1 MLNLQIPSATTV
13 SSLRARVRSWRDEGL
28 TVGFVPT
35 MGALH
40 AGHLALVQLAKAQCD
55 RVVASIYVNPAQ
67 FAPGEDF
74 EAYPRTVIEDS
85 QHLAEAHCDLI
96 YLPTNDVI
104 YPQGFATSIAVAGP
118 AEGLES
124 AARPHF
130 FNGVATVVAKLLN
143 QVRPD
148 VAVFG
153 EKDYQQL
160 LVIRRLVR
168 DLDLGVDIIAGETVR
183 ERDGLALSSRNAYL
197 STSDRQRAGQLNR
210 ILRQFAADL
219 AAGQSVAQ
227 ARQTALAACE
237 AGFDAVDYVE
247 ARCADTLAPL
257 GDDALAVPAR
267 VLAAVRLGSTRLI
280 DNCAAL
286 PS

>member
-13 SSLRARVRSWRDEGL
+13 SSLRARIRSWRDEGL

-74 EAYPRTVIEDS
+74 EAYPRSVIEDS
-85 QHLAEAHCDLI
+85 QQLTEAHCDLI
-96 YLPTNDVI
+96 YLPTTEVI
-104 YPQGFATSIAVAGP
+104 YPEGFATSISVAGP

-124 AARPHF
+124 DARPHF

-160 LVIRRLVR
+160 LVIRQLVR

-197 STSDRQRAGQLNR
+197 TPQDRQRAAQLNR

-219 AAGQSVAQ
+219 AAGKTVPQ
-227 ARQTALAACE
+227 ARQTALEACE

-257 GDDALAVPAR
+257 GDAALEVPAR